1 MGIEAIKAHL
11 APRFAGT
18 VKLHSIL
25 IRTSDSEA
33 SPRTLKIFVNRNDL
47 DFSAASELTPTQV
60 LTLSRT
66 SEIQDLPVK
75 RAFFGTTYSLTLF
88 FEDSYG
94 ADSSEI
100 FYLGFKGDFTK
111 LNREPVEVLY
121 EKAANPK
128 DHAPIVGINDMA
140 AQGRSGM

>member
-1 MGIEAIKAHL
+1 M
-11 APRFAGT
+11 
-18 VKLHSIL
+18 
-25 IRTSDSEA
+25 
-33 SPRTLKIFVNRNDL
+33 
-47 DFSAASELTPTQV
+47 

-75 RAFFGTTYSLTLF
+75 RAFFGNTYSLTLF

-140 AQGRSGM
+140 AQGRSAM

>member
-1 MGIEAIKAHL
+1 MES
-11 APRFAGT
+11 RFAGT

-25 IRTSDSEA
+25 IRSSDSDSA
-33 SPRTLKIFVNRNDL
+33 PKTLKVFVNRSDL
-47 DFSAASELTPTQV
+47 DFGSASDLPPTQV

-75 RAFFGTTYSLTLF
+75 RAFFGNTYSLTLF
-88 FEDSYG
+88 FEDNYG
-94 ADSSEI
+94 ADATEI

-111 LNREPVEVLY
+111 LNREPIEVLY